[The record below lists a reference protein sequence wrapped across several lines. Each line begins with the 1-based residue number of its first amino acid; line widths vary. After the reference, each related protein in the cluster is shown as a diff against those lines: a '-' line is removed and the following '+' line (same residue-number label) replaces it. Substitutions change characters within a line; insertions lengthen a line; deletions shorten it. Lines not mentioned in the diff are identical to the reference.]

1 MFIGSLDYTIC
12 STNPAHYN
20 RINCNLVSPITKYA
34 SFIVTS
40 LTANFDMIILNKDD
54 YMIYEEFVDDE
65 WIRKKIQITDEYK
78 PIDRD
83 YGLTVLRL
91 ELVDDF
97 EEKIDENNYKME
109 NLITDKTGRFV
120 MKRKNLW
127 RIIDMSYN
135 IKLITGFY
143 NIDLPICS
151 IFDEISEMHYIK
163 AESVGLTMST
173 PILYLISNVGIQS
186 YRTNYTDE
194 IGGAK
199 IVMRIN
205 NAYISNTPIVV
216 NNGDFKSTVLS
227 NDLSMLEFVLVDA
240 NIHEISLLSPMY
252 LTIHVDAIEDEKI
265 LPGLMFSNNEIND
278 NEED

>member
-97 EEKIDENNYKME
+97 EEKIDDNNYKME

-151 IFDEISEMHYIK
+151 IFDEISEMHYIR

-252 LTIHVDAIEDEKI
+252 LTIHVDAIEDEKL
-265 LPGLMFSNNEIND
+265 LPGLMFSNEI
-278 NEED
+278 NEEDDE

>member
-40 LTANFDMIILNKDD
+40 LTANFD
-54 YMIYEEFVDDE
+54 MIYEEFVDDE

-97 EEKIDENNYKME
+97 EEKIDEDNYKME

-120 MKRKNLW
+120 MKRNNQSTKILSKNSFCLNKSVNKLN
-127 RIIDMSYN
+127 MLYN
-135 IKLITGFY
+135 IK
-143 NIDLPICS
+143 
-151 IFDEISEMHYIK
+151 
-163 AESVGLTMST
+163 
-173 PILYLISNVGIQS
+173 
-186 YRTNYTDE
+186 
-194 IGGAK
+194 
-199 IVMRIN
+199 
-205 NAYISNTPIVV
+205 
-216 NNGDFKSTVLS
+216 
-227 NDLSMLEFVLVDA
+227 
-240 NIHEISLLSPMY
+240 
-252 LTIHVDAIEDEKI
+252 
-265 LPGLMFSNNEIND
+265 
-278 NEED
+278 

>member
-97 EEKIDENNYKME
+97 EEKIDENNYKMD

-186 YRTNYTDE
+186 YRNSEEYE
-194 IGGAK
+194 LHGAK
-199 IVMRIN
+199 IVMRLN
-205 NAYISNTPIVV
+205 NTSISNAPIVI
-216 NNGDFKSTVLS
+216 NNGDFRTTILS
-227 NDLSMLEFVLVDA
+227 NDLSMLEFKLVDA
-240 NIHEISLLSPMY
+240 YLHEIHLLSPMY

-265 LPGLMFSNNEIND
+265 LPGLMFSNEI
-278 NEED
+278 NEEDDE